1 MILYI
6 HLFSLS
12 MTLRILYF
20 VVAVVLCYV
29 SLRIQLKLFI
39 LLVEDIHR
47 FFMIVWSESFMV
59 LQCWVVLVV
68 WLIYFGLALLECW
81 AAQQTSEEGLPT
93 VDAVG
98 TTWESERTSVT
109 RDARVRVLSLGGA
122 GTAKRA
128 CGYQHYGIPFLVRP
142 LHLIIFAAYIFHTP
156 QTHSLPK
163 ARTSPPSFIFLFHL
177 FYILFCTCISI

>member
-81 AAQQTSEEGLPT
+81 AA
-93 VDAVG
+93 
-98 TTWESERTSVT
+98 
-109 RDARVRVLSLGGA
+109 
-122 GTAKRA
+122 
-128 CGYQHYGIPFLVRP
+128 
-142 LHLIIFAAYIFHTP
+142 
-156 QTHSLPK
+156 
-163 ARTSPPSFIFLFHL
+163 
-177 FYILFCTCISI
+177 